1 MGGTAMKEKDMITDE
16 RAKQLEELS
25 LDVGSAAMQ
34 AMNGMD
40 LTLQEGLTVLSMAV
54 STIIG
59 ITAKLAGTDEEE
71 MIECFCESLKFE
83 EK

>member
-1 MGGTAMKEKDMITDE
+1 MKEKDMITDE